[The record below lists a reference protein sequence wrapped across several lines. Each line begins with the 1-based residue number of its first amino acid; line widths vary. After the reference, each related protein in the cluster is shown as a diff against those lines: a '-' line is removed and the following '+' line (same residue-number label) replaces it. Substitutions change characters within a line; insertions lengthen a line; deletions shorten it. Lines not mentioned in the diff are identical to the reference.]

1 MDYVNRIYRNANLFD
16 GYYDG
21 KSVEFNRF
29 RYRWNLFMDYVM
41 KVAFLEHLIIFFTNN
56 EFLKK
61 VRVKFVGQHRF
72 IN

>member
-21 KSVEFNRF
+21 KSVKFNRF
-29 RYRWNLFMDYVM
+29 RYCWNLFMDYVI
-41 KVAFLEHLIIFFTNN
+41 KVAFLEHLIIFITNN

-61 VRVKFVGQHRF
+61 VRVK
-72 IN
+72 